1 MAAGADMTAEEGF
14 DDVVEFVRSEI
25 NPHIESYTS
34 SYLER
39 RIGSRLRK
47 TKCEGYEDYL
57 ELLERDEA
65 EREALAEAFW
75 INVTEFFR
83 NPEVWEKLYELFP
96 EDEPRVLSAGC
107 AGGREPYSLAVLS
120 REKEVDARIDGVD
133 VASEAVDRCRSGVY
147 EDVDLD
153 RFEKMSFVDDPFDHL
168 EERPEGYAVREGLRE
183 MVSFRQADLLE
194 TMDTLRFDVVVCRNL
209 FIYVNRD
216 DQEELVQKI
225 TDVLDESG
233 LLVIGKTE
241 RLPDGFDDQYETLD
255 NRLRIYRRT

>member
-1 MAAGADMTAEEGF
+1 MTDDGF
-14 DDVVEFVRSEI
+14 EDVVEFVRREI

-47 TKCEGYEDYL
+47 AGCDGYDDYL
-57 ELLERDEA
+57 ELLRVDDD

-83 NPEVWEKLYELFP
+83 NPEVWEELYELFP

-107 AGGREPYSLAVLS
+107 AGGREPYSLAILA
-120 REKEVDARIDGVD
+120 REKDVDARVDGVD
-133 VASEAVDRCRSGVY
+133 VASEAVERCRSGVY
-147 EDVDLD
+147 DAVDLD
-153 RFEKMSFVDDPFDHL
+153 RFEEMSFVDDPFDHV
-168 EERPEGYAVREGLRE
+168 EEVDDGYAVRDEVKE
-183 MVSFRQADLLE
+183 MVGFRQEDVLE
-194 TMDTLRFDVVVCRNL
+194 TLETLRFDVVVCRNL
-209 FIYVNRD
+209 MIYVDSD
-216 DQEELVQKI
+216 DQERLVRRI
-225 TDVLDESG
+225 TEVLVEDG

-241 RLPDGFDDQYETLD
+241 RLPPELQDSYEAVD